1 MVVLYLNANS
11 LFNKLTELMV
21 LSAAEDVQII
31 CITETWLC
39 CEILDAEVQIPNFTV
54 FREDR
59 ADNSRYGGSA
69 IYVHNSLQAER
80 LDWFLGLESL
90 AVRIKLDVI
99 ELDVACIY
107 RSTALVTIKDNSNLC
122 ALWKTCKSI
131 MRESYY

>member
-1 MVVLYLNANS
+1 M
-11 LFNKLTELMV
+11 
-21 LSAAEDVQII
+21 
-31 CITETWLC
+31 
-39 CEILDAEVQIPNFTV
+39 QIPNFTV

-59 ADNSRYGGSA
+59 ADESRYGGSA

-107 RSTALVTIKDNSNLC
+107 RSTALVGINNNNKLLRALETMPINNERELLLVGDVNLPHVNWDEGTVSRPSGSC
-122 ALWKTCKSI
+122 DKRLLMEAEFLSVFN
-131 MRESYY
+131 R